1 MFVTIWLGILEI
13 STGVIT
19 AANAGHEYPAVM
31 KNGKFSL
38 LRDRHGLVIGGML
51 GTRYREYE
59 IRMEPGDKLFVY
71 TDGVPEGTAADGT
84 MFTTDRMVEALN
96 RNPEASVEEVLGN
109 VQLALDDFVAGA
121 EQFDDVTMLCIEY
134 KGPSGG

>member
-1 MFVTIWLGILEI
+1 
-13 STGVIT
+13 
-19 AANAGHEYPAVM
+19 
-31 KNGKFSL
+31 
-38 LRDRHGLVIGGML
+38 ML